1 MGLLGA
7 GSAAGLHGNGRG
19 GAVAYVCRRRG
30 IDGVVAVGRAV
41 LAYGGGRG
49 GYAVVGGVSELGRSS
64 VVGGAVLFITPLVVE
79 FDEGEVEGFEEDSDH
94 AAYFE
99 KECYHTFIRFSCF
112 YLN

>member
-1 MGLLGA
+1 MF
-7 GSAAGLHGNGRG
+7 
-19 GAVAYVCRRRG
+19 V
-30 IDGVVAVGRAV
+30 
-41 LAYGGGRG
+41 GGGVSMGSSPWVAPFWHMEVG

-79 FDEGEVEGFEEDSDH
+79 FDEGEVEGFEEDFDH